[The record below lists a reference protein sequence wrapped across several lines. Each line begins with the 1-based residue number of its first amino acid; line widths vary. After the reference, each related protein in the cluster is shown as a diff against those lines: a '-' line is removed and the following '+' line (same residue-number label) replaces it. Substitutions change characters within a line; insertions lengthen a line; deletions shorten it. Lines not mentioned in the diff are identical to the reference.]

1 MMPLLKARRGRH
13 KVFIGMAPG
22 VGKTYRM
29 LQEGHQLRSEGLDV
43 VIGLLETHGRLE
55 TRQQA
60 QGLETIPPRQLTYN
74 GVVLSEVDIEAILQR
89 QPQLVLIDE
98 LAHTNAP
105 GSVNEKRYQD
115 VELLLRAGLDVYSTV
130 NIQHL
135 ESLNDLVARIT
146 GVIVR
151 ERIPDRLLEEADEV
165 VVVDVTPET
174 LEERLREGRI
184 YALEK
189 VPQALTNF
197 FQRHHLVA
205 LRELALRAVADSIEE
220 QAAGDRQGAGT
231 VSVRERVLVCLS
243 THPQSIRLLRRA
255 ARLTSAMD
263 ARLYVLFVADPQR
276 FLTKAEVLQL
286 ETCDRLCEM
295 FEGTFLRV
303 ESTDVVAAIAKAAT
317 EQRITQVVIGE
328 SPSRKWLW
336 WLRRPLTDR
345 LLQRLRGQGVDL
357 HIISFPGERPT
368 AELDG

>member
-1 MMPLLKARRGRH
+1 MDGSHCDRSFPFLAGMTTLLKARRGRH

-29 LQEGHQLRSEGLDV
+29 LQEGQQLHSEGLDV
-43 VIGLLETHGRLE
+43 VIGLLETHGRQE

-60 QGLETIPPRQLTYN
+60 QGLELVAPRQLDYN

-105 GSVNEKRYQD
+105 GSEHEKRYQD
-115 VELLLRAGLDVYSTV
+115 VELLLAAGLDVYSTV

-184 YALEK
+184 YALDK

-197 FQRHHLVA
+197 FRRHHLVA
-205 LRELALRAVADSIEE
+205 LRELALRSVADSIEE
-220 QAAGDRQGAGT
+220 QAAGTRTGAI
-231 VSVRERVLVCLS
+231 SVRERVLVCLS

-255 ARLTSAMD
+255 ARLSGAMD
-263 ARLYVLFVADPQR
+263 
-276 FLTKAEVLQL
+276 E
-286 ETCDRLCEM
+286 
-295 FEGTFLRV
+295 
-303 ESTDVVAAIAKAAT
+303 
-317 EQRITQVVIGE
+317 IG
-328 SPSRKWLW
+328 RAH
-336 WLRRPLTDR
+336 
-345 LLQRLRGQGVDL
+345 V
-357 HIISFPGERPT
+357 
-368 AELDG
+368 